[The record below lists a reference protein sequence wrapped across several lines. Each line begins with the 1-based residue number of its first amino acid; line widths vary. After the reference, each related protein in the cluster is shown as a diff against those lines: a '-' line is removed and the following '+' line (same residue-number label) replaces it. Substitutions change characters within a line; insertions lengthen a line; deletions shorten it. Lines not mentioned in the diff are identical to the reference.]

1 MITIS
6 NIVKVL
12 VAEDDYSTADLYRR
26 VLKDRGHDVTVV
38 NRGEQCLKKYSEQ
51 LSIVR
56 DTSPAHGHA
65 SPYDSVILDYKLPDI
80 NGLEVAKEI
89 LTLNPH
95 QRIIIL
101 SAYASEILSRASDWS
116 NIPMEVL
123 EKPISNDVL
132 IDTVEDAPIFDEL
145 KKFDLNIDVFKKGGF
160 SHEQLRELADILKSV
175 KGNGVI

>member
-26 VLKDRGHDVTVV
+26 VLKGRGHDVTVV

-101 SAYASEILSRASDWS
+101 SAYALEILSRASDWS